1 VNIEEILKT
10 KTNDPYDESFKFK
23 QIITQH
29 EADDI
34 GITYDFEDHINE
46 DFINLAQ
53 SETSEEDN
61 DKNEE
66 EPQIINDMEMKIEEI
81 ELPASNTKKTT
92 GSMLKQNLKTFLED
106 NDEDYLLEDKTTKKV
121 KKNDRKAVVKESNN
135 SQPKIDT
142 IFKKRN

>member
-1 VNIEEILKT
+1 MMKALNLSKLL
-10 KTNDPYDESFKFK
+10 
-23 QIITQH
+23 H